1 MYRFVTVH
9 AVFVA
14 ILSVSRKVWL
24 SCNIFIFIG
33 VQFSGAAIACLFL
46 QHRIEHLRY
55 LAPGNRVEGLNQV
68 VIAVDHT
75 LAH

>member
-1 MYRFVTVH
+1 MYRFLTVH

-24 SCNIFIFIG
+24 SCNIFIG

-55 LAPGNRVEGLNQV
+55 LASGNRVEGLNQV